1 MTRALAA
8 LAFLALPA
16 LGDDKPK
23 AESPAE
29 KLAAIKKQHEEA
41 DAAVR
46 KEVQALPETPEG
58 IKKAGELFKAFGK
71 GQSDRFAAVVEIAKA
86 DPKSDLA
93 LTALEWV
100 LTIPSSYHLPA
111 GVAAMKLATEHHASN
126 PKIGKTIAWLGY
138 YPPHPDLDKERA
150 AVAQALIRAVAE
162 KNPDKNARGQAMMA
176 LAWEAGR
183 RFAVGEYKRSP
194 DSEKL
199 AAEAEKAF
207 EVIIKDYA
215 NCPRLMRDGHGT
227 LGERAEQE
235 LYELRYLRIGKT
247 APEIAAEGVDGAKF
261 KLSDH
266 RGKVTVV
273 VFWASWC
280 GPCMAMVPHEREMV
294 EKFKDRVFI
303 LIGVNGD
310 GDRAKAKET
319 MIKEKM
325 TWPSFWNGNKGGDGP
340 ISKAWNVHGWPTIYV
355 LDAKGVIRFK
365 NVIGKELDKA
375 VEELLKEME
384 TKKK

>member
-8 LAFLALPA
+8 LAFLVFSVSA
-16 LGDDKPK
+16 DDKPK
-23 AESPAE
+23 VESPAE

-41 DAAVR
+41 EAAAR
-46 KEVQALPETPEG
+46 KELQKLPETPEG
-58 IKKAGELFKAFGK
+58 IKKAEELFKAFGK
-71 GQSDRFAAVVEIAKA
+71 EQNDRLAAAVEIAKA

-111 GVAAMKLATEHHASN
+111 GVSAMKLATEHQASN

-150 AVAQALIRAVAE
+150 EVGRCSIREVAE
-162 KNPDKNARGQAMMA
+162 KNPDKNARGQAVMA
-176 LAWEAGR
+176 LAWGAGR
-183 RFAVGEYKRSP
+183 KFAIAEYKRTP
-194 DSEKL
+194 DTDKL

-207 EVIIKDYA
+207 EAVVKDYA
-215 NCPRLMRDGHGT
+215 DCPRMMREGQPRLARRPSRSCSNYAICELAKPPPT
-227 LGERAEQE
+227 LRPKA
-235 LYELRYLRIGKT
+235 LT
-247 APEIAAEGVDGAKF
+247 VAKF
-261 KLSDH
+261 KLTDH

-273 VFWASWC
+273 NFWASWC

-294 EKFKDRVFI
+294 ERFKDKPFV

-310 GDRAKAKET
+310 DTREKAKEV
-319 MIKEKM
+319 MAKEKM
-325 TWPSFWNGNKGGDGP
+325 TWPSFWNGPKDDDKA
-340 ISKAWNVHGWPTIYV
+340 ISRAWNVRGWPTIYV
-355 LDAKGVIRFK
+355 LDPKGVIRFK
-365 NVIGKELDKA
+365 NVVAKELDKA

-384 TKKK
+384 EKK